1 MKRTAY
7 IGDIHGSIEELE
19 KLYRTLQHYSLDA
32 IEHCGD
38 LVDRGPDSGA
48 VIQFCRENKIAG
60 VMGNHDSVILEYAPG
75 GSRFPKIPKNPDK
88 ARTLESITNNPADV
102 AYLRQLPFY
111 KIHTA
116 GGRQLLHV
124 HAGVHPFLPLDQQ
137 GLLFCTASLVHPT
150 EVGKTRWMDVDK
162 KGNPESV
169 NRANG
174 WFRWYEQYALPYDV
188 VVGHRS
194 LHGTKGE
201 AEIYKTLND
210 KSIYF
215 VDTGAWFYKNLTALI
230 YPDEIFVST
239 NLGEYRL

>member
-1 MKRTAY
+1 MRKAF

-19 KLYRTLQHYSLDA
+19 KLHSMLQHYSLDA

-48 VIQFCRENKIAG
+48 VIQFCRERKMGG

-75 GSRFPKIPKNPDK
+75 GTRFPKIPKNPDK
-88 ARTLESITNNPADV
+88 ARTLESITRDPADV
-102 AYLRQLPFY
+102 AYLRQLPLY
-111 KIHTA
+111 KIHQA
-116 GGRQLLHV
+116 GDRQLLHV
-124 HAGVHPFLPLDQQ
+124 HAGLHPFVPLEQQ
-137 GLLFCTASLVHPT
+137 GLMFCTASLVHPT
-150 EVGKTRWMDVDK
+150 EVGKTRWMVVDK
-162 KGNPESV
+162 KGIPEEEH
-169 NRANG
+169 RKNG

-201 AEIYKTLND
+201 AEKFLTLSGTN
-210 KSIYF
+210 IYF

-230 YPDEIFVST
+230 WPDEIFVST
-239 NLGEYRL
+239 NHGEYKLP